1 MGNGRQQE
9 AVKGTHFQQRKQNN
23 VCYQG
28 QQQQH
33 IPSKQIVGKSVR
45 IKGAQDPIH
54 NGRGKD
60 SDRDIQGEI
69 IGLQL
74 SNPFFPY

>member
-1 MGNGRQQE
+1 MFFDGYRV
-9 AVKGTHFQQRKQNN
+9 A
-23 VCYQG
+23 
-28 QQQQH
+28 
-33 IPSKQIVGKSVR
+33 R

-54 NGRGKD
+54 NGRGRD

>member
-1 MGNGRQQE
+1 MFFDGYRV
-9 AVKGTHFQQRKQNN
+9 A
-23 VCYQG
+23 
-28 QQQQH
+28 
-33 IPSKQIVGKSVR
+33 R

-54 NGRGKD
+54 NGRGRD

-74 SNPFFPY
+74 SNPIISILKERL

>member
-1 MGNGRQQE
+1 MYRRTLAICHLKN
-9 AVKGTHFQQRKQNN
+9 KQNN
-23 VCYQG
+23 VHHQG
-28 QQQQH
+28 RKWQH
-33 IPSKQIVGKSVR
+33 IPSKQIVGKSVQ

-54 NGRGKD
+54 NGRGRD